1 MVKEIPLQNG
11 MVALVDD
18 EDFERV
24 KDIIWTVSATSRG
37 VSIQVLSGEKNLSR
51 TVLGLSI
58 EDKRLVTFK
67 DKNQLNF
74 QKENLILTDKLFVLR
89 NRFGA
94 RNSSSIYK
102 GVSWDKERNK
112 WSANI
117 KLGNKK
123 KYLGRFDREEEAAKA
138 YNEAV
143 MKYLDGNGYLNVI
156 GEDNR
161 AKKFEIEKR
170 NVHRKRKG
178 KSGFRGVCK
187 QWNRWGVYIQDK
199 YLTSC
204 ETVEKAA
211 KVYDQKAYE
220 IYGDKAI
227 LNFPELIDEYK
238 KALKEVKP
246 ITIKPVPVAL
256 VSQAINKA
264 LSARQK

>member
-143 MKYLDGNGYLNVI
+143 MKYLDGNGYLKI
-156 GEDNR
+156 
-161 AKKFEIEKR
+161 IELR
-170 NVHRKRKG
+170 
-178 KSGFRGVCK
+178 S
-187 QWNRWGVYIQDK
+187 
-199 YLTSC
+199 
-204 ETVEKAA
+204 
-211 KVYDQKAYE
+211 
-220 IYGDKAI
+220 
-227 LNFPELIDEYK
+227 
-238 KALKEVKP
+238 LK
-246 ITIKPVPVAL
+246 
-256 VSQAINKA
+256 
-264 LSARQK
+264 